1 MKKKILWYGIAALDV
16 AIVGF
21 LFVIHILLLIKLPQ
35 LEDPIV
41 HSEYLKTGT
50 GLVHFLISKPKVY
63 GFAFVIPTALILA
76 ANIVGLVL
84 YLKNSTKREK
94 ITANDLTEEE
104 KEALKKELLKEL
116 QEK

>member
-21 LFVIHILLLIKLPQ
+21 LFVIHLLLIIKLPQ
-35 LEDPIV
+35 LEDPIE
-41 HSEYLKTGT
+41 HSEYLKHGT
-50 GLVHFLISKPKVY
+50 GLVHYLISKPKVY
-63 GFAFVIPTALILA
+63 GFAFVVPTALILA
-76 ANIVGLVL
+76 ANIIGLVL